1 MRIVIGNVTVQIE
14 LPFGIHATE
23 DDSAMGKTYLAKLL
37 QASVATGNMNY
48 LVVTYFTGITSD
60 FVVKLLRERSYS
72 FVMMDRLDLYLSEDI
87 ARVLVDIRKNTC
99 IFVDLKNWNL
109 TKVFCPNLVDF
120 EFTERGIRLYESDD
134 V

>member
-1 MRIVIGNVTVQIE
+1 MKIVVGSMVISIE

-37 QASVATGNMNY
+37 QAGMMAGDANY
-48 LVVTYFTGITSD
+48 LVITYFEGITTD
-60 FVVKLLRERSYS
+60 FVIKRLRERTYL
-72 FVMMDRLDLYLSEDI
+72 FIMMDRLDLYLSDGI
-87 ARVLVDIRKNTC
+87 ADALVDIRENTC

-120 EFTERGIRLYESDD
+120 EFTERGIRLYEGDD
-134 V
+134 I